1 MKKSTKIIATAVAL
15 VLVVA
20 AMVVGIYAATS
31 AGAAISATVTWEAE
45 AGLEFRIDAWTA
57 YSAEHWDATTSKFPY
72 VSPNKIE
79 QIKVDTKTS
88 NNEASSTSTRMQR
101 TLDASFIDITD
112 DGVNNPE
119 TMYYIYDMM
128 INYSSSTNINVEVT
142 KYPVSG
148 SNIQVRYIWG
158 SFASFDSGEGSDMVI
173 GAATSYSEFS
183 TTITTTNSL
192 RTDMPPI
199 QFIIELTVMD
209 PDTSVTEFDA
219 SVGFSFTK
227 AE

>member
-1 MKKSTKIIATAVAL
+1 
-15 VLVVA
+15 
-20 AMVVGIYAATS
+20 
-31 AGAAISATVTWEAE
+31 
-45 AGLEFRIDAWTA
+45 
-57 YSAEHWDATTSKFPY
+57 
-72 VSPNKIE
+72 
-79 QIKVDTKTS
+79 
-88 NNEASSTSTRMQR
+88 
-101 TLDASFIDITD
+101 
-112 DGVNNPE
+112 
-119 TMYYIYDMM
+119 
-128 INYSSSTNINVEVT
+128 
-142 KYPVSG
+142 
-148 SNIQVRYIWG
+148 
-158 SFASFDSGEGSDMVI
+158 MVI